1 MAEGGVGLCNVCL
14 ASAPAAD
21 VTVTVSRDSGASIRT
36 TNEMLTFTPGN
47 YARPQPIYFR
57 ADADADPYS
66 SRAIFLL
73 SAPGLETQEVKIRAF
88 DRDGGV
94 FRFVSVSR
102 SSAVT
107 RMELAAEPNVF
118 VGLES
123 STDLRN
129 WRSVTNAT
137 LTEESIT
144 FLHTNSASQ
153 QFYRALPLR

>member
-1 MAEGGVGLCNVCL
+1 
-14 ASAPAAD
+14 
-21 VTVTVSRDSGASIRT
+21 
-36 TNEMLTFTPGN
+36 MLTFTPDN
-47 YARPQPIYFR
+47 YASPQPIYFR

-73 SAPGLETQEVKIRAF
+73 SAPGLETQAVKIRAF

-94 FRFVSVSR
+94 FRFVSLSR

-144 FLHTNSASQ
+144 FLHTNSSSQ

>member
-1 MAEGGVGLCNVCL
+1 M
-14 ASAPAAD
+14 SHQ
-21 VTVTVSRDSGASIRT
+21 R
-36 TNEMLTFTPGN
+36 
-47 YARPQPIYFR
+47 RPQPIYFR
-57 ADADADPYS
+57 ANADADPYS
-66 SRAIFLL
+66 SRATFLL

-102 SSAVT
+102 SNAVT

-118 VGLES
+118 VGLEG

-144 FLHTNSASQ
+144 FFHTDSASQ